1 MNNYSTKTTA
11 KIRNF
16 FHIKEKNFLRPLTKA
31 HFAPHFG
38 SRTHYHTAS
47 FPIPANLS
55 PNFTQDAPQGHT
67 RPYFSASNTPPHT
80 ASLPCAKPPH
90 LPHPLLS
97 NPLFKPALATP

>member
-47 FPIPANLS
+47 
-55 PNFTQDAPQGHT
+55 
-67 RPYFSASNTPPHT
+67 
-80 ASLPCAKPPH
+80 
-90 LPHPLLS
+90 
-97 NPLFKPALATP
+97 